1 MFQNCKNSKAQGNI
15 GLGSAIEYF
24 TRNNFIVSVP
34 LNDSQDYDLI
44 IDDGIKLQ
52 KIQVKTSRSKTKY
65 GSYCV
70 DLRVSGGN
78 ATNKSI
84 VRKTS
89 KETQYDLLF
98 VLCDDGTKYLIPKE
112 EFKNLV
118 NSIKVGNNYKKFQVL

>member
-24 TRNNFIVSVP
+24 TRNSFIVNVP

-44 IDDGIKLQ
+44 VDDGIKLQ
-52 KIQVKTSRSKTKY
+52 KVQVRTSKSKTRH

-84 VRKTS
+84 IRKTS
-89 KETQYDLLF
+89 KEMQYDLLF

-118 NSIKVGNNYKKFQVL
+118 NCITVGNNYKEFQIL